1 MSEINEITNI
11 FYKDQFNN
19 EKITTIIKNQEEI
32 NNILSYILKNHNSI
46 SLIKYLT
53 NIFEENKSLIFIFQN
68 QSKLSENSFLES
80 FIELY
85 IKNKEENEILDN
97 FIQLC
102 LNYIPINKNMIE
114 IIYQNLSKYFRN
126 EAIYILDEEYFIKHL
141 KVLNLL
147 LINSNNKKEEIENYI
162 YFNGINSKITL
173 EINKDDSN
181 GFKVDYPFLKY
192 GFFIT
197 FSVKINKNNLEQF
210 LTINEGIE
218 INFINFL
225 FDSKSFK
232 LSLINNNNLKI
243 KVFEK
248 INKNIELN
256 NFQFDKWNNIS
267 LNLNYNN
274 SLNIYINGKE
284 IFKSLIKLENTQCSN
299 LIFFENFIGQVTS
312 IFFISHS
319 INKELLSY
327 LILLKSG
334 FYSNEIF
341 LNIISKFVPSIRQNP
356 FFFQFFNNKFTI
368 KKS

>member
-46 SLIKYLT
+46 SPIKHST

-68 QSKLSENSFLES
+68 QSKLSQNSFLES

-85 IKNKEENEILDN
+85 IKNKEENEILYN

-162 YFNGINSKITL
+162 YFNGINSKIML

-181 GFKVDYPFLKY
+181 GFKVDYK
-192 GFFIT
+192 
-197 FSVKINKNNLEQF
+197 
-210 LTINEGIE
+210 
-218 INFINFL
+218 
-225 FDSKSFK
+225 
-232 LSLINNNNLKI
+232 
-243 KVFEK
+243 
-248 INKNIELN
+248 
-256 NFQFDKWNNIS
+256 
-267 LNLNYNN
+267 
-274 SLNIYINGKE
+274 
-284 IFKSLIKLENTQCSN
+284 
-299 LIFFENFIGQVTS
+299 
-312 IFFISHS
+312 
-319 INKELLSY
+319 
-327 LILLKSG
+327 
-334 FYSNEIF
+334 
-341 LNIISKFVPSIRQNP
+341 
-356 FFFQFFNNKFTI
+356 
-368 KKS
+368 